1 MRTVRFR
8 EPGWRGLSRF
18 LGCFPWIGPAEQ
30 RTTPGPRE
38 TDERKKLLQ
47 NHICSNFG
55 FCACAEV
62 SGTVRRKQV
71 YFWSDASS
79 NRQRLLLT
87 KTALCYGNAENFLF
101 RERIMK
107 KHAFLGPGYSTDG
120 RAQRQTAYSVAGML
134 SIGLTGV
141 LLLGGCNK
149 TPAPAAP
156 AAEPSPTAQAA
167 PAPAPAPDA
176 AAAPAGPRCRS
187 CSKRTATTAS
197 RLRLPPPPPPPQKYV
212 VPAGTQLVVR
222 MGQTLSAK
230 NNNVG
235 DTFTGALAQSLVVHG
250 VKVIKAGAPVTGTV
264 VAAKG
269 QGRFKGAGDLGIA
282 ITRVGSYSVAT
293 TSYEATAKGKGKR
306 TAGFVGGGA
315 GGGAL
320 IGGLAGG
327 GKGALIGGL
336 LGAGAGTAGAAFTG
350 NKDISIPAES
360 VVTFNLSEPITV
372 VIESP
377 TQECK

>member
-1 MRTVRFR
+1 
-8 EPGWRGLSRF
+8 
-18 LGCFPWIGPAEQ
+18 
-30 RTTPGPRE
+30 
-38 TDERKKLLQ
+38 
-47 NHICSNFG
+47 
-55 FCACAEV
+55 
-62 SGTVRRKQV
+62 
-71 YFWSDASS
+71 
-79 NRQRLLLT
+79 
-87 KTALCYGNAENFLF
+87 
-101 RERIMK
+101 MK
-107 KHAFLGPGYSTDG
+107 KHAFLGSGYSTDG
-120 RAQRQTAYSVAGML
+120 RAQSLTAHSVAGML

-156 AAEPSPTAQAA
+156 AAEPAPTAQTAPAPAAAPDAA
-167 PAPAPAPDA
+167 PAPPPAA
-176 AAAPAGPRCRS
+176 MTAAPAQSAPPPQAAM
-187 CSKRTATTAS
+187 TPAPPPP
-197 RLRLPPPPPPPQKYV
+197 PPPPPPPQKYV
-212 VPAGTQLVVR
+212 VPAGSALVVR

-269 QGRFKGAGDLGIA
+269 QGRFKGAGDLGVS

-293 TSYEATAKGKGKR
+293 SSYEATAKGKGKR

-350 NKDISIPAES
+350 NKDITIPAES

-372 VIESP
+372 VIESHP
-377 TQECK
+377 PQE